1 MGDKEKESA
10 AYDEQSV
17 INAIQQSY
25 KLVEGNDSQ
34 VVEKAFVFC
43 NRAVSLMNTVRVY
56 ISAEHN
62 NERNGAAGLRESD
75 IELNP
80 ESFGVCEV
88 ISGRCMPEIEGN
100 KWQECDQTQ
109 KINGEAGV
117 TINSY
122 MVCLKG
128 GIIVPMNDGQ
138 RIGINN
144 INLNSEEY
152 EKIKIWAKKWNI
164 DEKLV
169 RWKNSDFIFW
179 QIHGKDEFLHSKKIE
194 FITQYRDVIK
204 DAAKVYD
211 LPEILIAGVVYNEYA
226 GDPMFVD
233 DIAYM
238 IRSFDWCGPD
248 WIDDNLTI
256 TRNPDLTSFGNVSI
270 QVRRAWESLGYEKEQ
285 VTSEIKKEII
295 DSLKNPVEN
304 IYISSKHISDLRDMQ
319 YPNKKAENLTEDE
332 MRVIA
337 TRYNRGPDLSLETIL
352 SDTSYGNRI
361 FANKIDIETALEE
374 LENGN

>member
-1 MGDKEKESA
+1 
-10 AYDEQSV
+10 
-17 INAIQQSY
+17 
-25 KLVEGNDSQ
+25 
-34 VVEKAFVFC
+34 
-43 NRAVSLMNTVRVY
+43 
-56 ISAEHN
+56 
-62 NERNGAAGLRESD
+62 
-75 IELNP
+75 
-80 ESFGVCEV
+80 
-88 ISGRCMPEIEGN
+88 
-100 KWQECDQTQ
+100 
-109 KINGEAGV
+109 
-117 TINSY
+117 
-122 MVCLKG
+122 
-128 GIIVPMNDGQ
+128 MNDGQ